1 MEKLFNKLSNGYQEF
16 RNKYAASDHSIMNQ
30 LADGQS
36 PQIMVVSCC
45 DSRVD
50 PGLILQC
57 EPGEL
62 FVVRNV
68 ASIIPPYEIDDAH
81 HGTSAAL
88 EFGIKHLNVKHLI
101 LMGHSQCGGIKA
113 LIDGTDVENS
123 DFIKNWI
130 SIINKEDLK
139 EVDVDE
145 CVKKALH
152 QSYQNAMN
160 FPWIKERIE
169 NKTLM
174 FHIWFF
180 DIKSGKLFSYNHED
194 GKYYEF
200 SR

>member
-1 MEKLFNKLSNGYQEF
+1 MQKLFNKLSDGYQEF
-16 RNKYAASDHSIMNQ
+16 RKKYAACDKSIMNQ
-30 LADGQS
+30 LADGQH

-68 ASIIPPYEIDDAH
+68 ASIIPPYEIDDAS

-88 EFGIKHLNVKHLI
+88 EFGVKHLNVKHLI

-130 SIINKEDLK
+130 SIVKKENPQ

-145 CVKKALH
+145 YVKKALH
-152 QSYQNAMN
+152 QSYKNAMK

-169 NKTLM
+169 NGSLM

-180 DIKSGKLFSYNHED
+180 EIKTGKLFSYNYED

-200 SR
+200 SK